1 MKFARTCGV
10 CVAVCSVGWILCLL
24 ADRLA
29 SVLDAAISAAIL

>member
-10 CVAVCSVGWILCLL
+10 FVAVCSVGWIMCLL

-29 SVLDAAISAAIL
+29 SVLDAAISSAIL

>member
-10 CVAVCSVGWILCLL
+10 CVAL

-29 SVLDAAISAAIL
+29 SVLDAAISSAIL

>member
-10 CVAVCSVGWILCLL
+10 MAAVCSVGWALCLL

-29 SVLDAAISAAIL
+29 SVLDAAISSAII